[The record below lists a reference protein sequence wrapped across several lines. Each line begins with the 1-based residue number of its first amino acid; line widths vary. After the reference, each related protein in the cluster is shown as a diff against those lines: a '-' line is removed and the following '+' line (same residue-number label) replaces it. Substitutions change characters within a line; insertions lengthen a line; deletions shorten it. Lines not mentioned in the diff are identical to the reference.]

1 MEPDHERF
9 TFTAELNQAQLT
21 RAVRYP
27 IHWPILLGRCL
38 GAFMALYGLAVA
50 IYGDTV
56 AGLWCLAF
64 GVLLA
69 FGLPWL
75 QIRRASGHVRSR
87 LRGPITY
94 RFDDDGIHT
103 AAEHADGV
111 LRWPLI
117 DQVRQQPDLLLLRL
131 GKHQVIPVPVGPL
144 PPETRT
150 ELTAF
155 AQSHI
160 ARATAGSATKTT
172 SESRRHRP

>member
-9 TFTAELNQAQLT
+9 TFTAELDQAQLT
-21 RAVRYP
+21 TAVRYA
-27 IHWPILLGRCL
+27 IRRSILFGRCL

-50 IYGDTV
+50 ISEDAV
-56 AGLWCLAF
+56 AGLSCVAF
-64 GVLLA
+64 GVLLT

-75 QIRRASGHVRSR
+75 QIRRATARVQRR

-103 AAEHADGV
+103 AAELADGV

-117 DQVRQQPDLLLLRL
+117 GQVRKKPDLLLLWL
-131 GKHQVIPVPVGPL
+131 GKHQVIPIPVGQL

-150 ELTAF
+150 ALAAF
-155 AQSHI
+155 VQSHI
-160 ARATAGSATKTT
+160 ARATAGSAAKATG
-172 SESRRHRP
+172 EARRRRP